1 VGRGSQG
8 TPTKQIAFAL
18 RQAEGGTSVT
28 DVCRTLGISEA
39 TFYVWGKKDGNSGAT
54 ELRELRQQ
62 REENANLWG
71 QENDFQRTRAAGF
84 DHHLLKP
91 IDVRTTEKLLQATAT

>member
-1 VGRGSQG
+1 VSCDN
-8 TPTKQIAFAL
+8 K
-18 RQAEGGTSVT
+18 
-28 DVCRTLGISEA
+28 
-39 TFYVWGKKDGNSGAT
+39 
-54 ELRELRQQ
+54 